1 MNVTGF
7 ECSKVNRGEFG
18 EWGCIQLTCIAL
30 CRANLKMHFHRFEGN
45 SCKLMSKPFLDT
57 YHRFIEGLRLE
68 GTSRSPSNLVL
79 NAPRDSDFPHLSGQ
93 SVLVPDALPS
103 TQLTL
108 PWHGGT
114 LSPLLP
120 SLQQPLPL
128 Q

>member
-79 NAPRDSDFPHLSGQ
+79 NAPRDG
-93 SVLVPDALPS
+93 AS
-103 TQLTL
+103 TASLDNLFQNLT
-108 PWHGGT
+108 T
-114 LSPLLP
+114 LYVKSTTHVGVSNKLAKGIPNP
-120 SLQQPLPL
+120 TV
-128 Q
+128 